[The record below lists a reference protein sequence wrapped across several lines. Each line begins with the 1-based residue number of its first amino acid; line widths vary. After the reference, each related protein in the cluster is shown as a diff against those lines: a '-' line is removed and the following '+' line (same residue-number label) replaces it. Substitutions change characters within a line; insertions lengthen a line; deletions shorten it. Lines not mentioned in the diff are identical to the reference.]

1 MNPSDLH
8 GILAINK
15 PPGVTSRRVVD
26 AVSRTLSTKAV
37 GHAGTLDP
45 LACGVVIVCTGH
57 ARKLVD
63 FLHQQEKAYT
73 VSFLLG
79 RSSPSDDFETEV
91 SMEAEPNCPSLQQI
105 EESLQTQRGTIMQLP
120 CAYSAKKIAGKRAYK
135 LARLGKQ
142 VVLQPKEIHI
152 HHLDITAYDWPRLEL
167 SLVCSSGT

>member
-1 MNPSDLH
+1 MNQSDLH

-45 LACGVVIVCTGH
+45 LARGVVIVCTGH

-79 RSSPSDDFETEV
+79 RSSPSDDFETEI
-91 SMEAEPNCPSLQQI
+91 SMEAEPYCP
-105 EESLQTQRGTIMQLP
+105 
-120 CAYSAKKIAGKRAYK
+120 
-135 LARLGKQ
+135 
-142 VVLQPKEIHI
+142 
-152 HHLDITAYDWPRLEL
+152 
-167 SLVCSSGT
+167 